1 MGVTTKTNY
10 TKFQLKANKAEAGPE
25 AVIVSNRER
34 DDLFNFTVTCLQ
46 LQTAS
51 LKWAGLGWMGGGDER
66 RGVRLQMSGRGWDSI
81 SRVKNSRVVRAVG

>member
-25 AVIVSNRER
+25 AAIVCNRER
-34 DDLFNFTVTCLQ
+34 DDLFNFTGLQ

-51 LKWAGLGWMGGGDER
+51 LKWAGLGWAGWVEES
-66 RGVRLQMSGRGWDSI
+66 RGEASDYRCLAEVRIQFL
-81 SRVKNSRVVRAVG
+81 V

>member
-25 AVIVSNRER
+25 AAIVCNRER
-34 DDLFNFTVTCLQ
+34 DDLFNFTVTGLQ

-51 LKWAGLGWMGGGDER
+51 LKWAGLGWAGWVEES
-66 RGVRLQMSGRGWDSI
+66 RGEASDYRCL
-81 SRVKNSRVVRAVG
+81 AEVGIQFLV